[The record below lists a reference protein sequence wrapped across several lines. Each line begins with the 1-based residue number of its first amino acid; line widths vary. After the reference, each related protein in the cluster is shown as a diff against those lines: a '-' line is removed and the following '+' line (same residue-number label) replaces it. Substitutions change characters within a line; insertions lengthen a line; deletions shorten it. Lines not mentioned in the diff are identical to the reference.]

1 MRLLVG
7 IFLWGA
13 EPDAWIGNQMSSG
26 GSGGSEASVNQPT
39 NAAGPSNANRGG
51 PSASPQ
57 DSTTVDQ
64 PAPPLIPYVSL
75 LHQEGERGALLRELH
90 SLVSFQFKRHCE
102 MGLPRWR
109 RTNSTQVFDE
119 AALVILGF
127 DLEISPNMEIAEL
140 REWIEAIRN
149 NPRQFA
155 GIYNQAKIGKIFKTI
170 SW

>member
-1 MRLLVG
+1 MG

-90 SLVSFQFKRHCE
+90 SHFNLSAIAKWGCRGGEEPIQLRFLTKQLSLFWALISKFP
-102 MGLPRWR
+102 LTWR
-109 RTNSTQVFDE
+109 
-119 AALVILGF
+119 
-127 DLEISPNMEIAEL
+127 
-140 REWIEAIRN
+140 
-149 NPRQFA
+149 
-155 GIYNQAKIGKIFKTI
+155 
-170 SW
+170 